1 MSSGSLRSEDNPS
14 DDDEMTLAVVG
25 VSIEA
30 VVIDLTGFFEVL
42 KSAGRFGRLERLA
55 GGEDMANEQ
64 LWEAINLSESLFF

>member
-1 MSSGSLRSEDNPS
+1 VSSGSLRSEDNPS
-14 DDDEMTLAVVG
+14 DAEELTLAVAG

-30 VVIDLTGFFEVL
+30 VVIDLTGSLEVL

-64 LWEAINLSESLFF
+64 LWEVINLSESLFF